1 MRTRKYLLGALVGV
15 IGALVV
21 SAPAFAGSAQSQTLE
36 TTLSPKKQDKKKFGG
51 VSLHNII
58 ATTYDTFVGSPSPQQ
73 TVFTIDPNVKFVG
86 GNIPVCAL
94 AQIANKP
101 DAQARAACPQSI
113 TGQGSVEVNGG
124 ALRGTVTFFRG
135 AHPQDIY
142 VHTDVNNG
150 SVILD
155 IIGNIQ
161 GKTLAFTN
169 IPNTPGI
176 DLTKFDTTFNKR
188 KTGKKTF
195 YVMARCK
202 KKKWKTNETTTFY
215 DGKVLSASSSQ
226 KCKQKKKK

>member
-1 MRTRKYLLGALVGV
+1 MRNRKYLIGALVGV

-21 SAPAFAGSAQSQTLE
+21 SAPAFAGSAQSQSLV
-36 TTLSPKKQDKKKFGG
+36 TTLSPKKQNKKTFGG

-58 ATTYDTFVGSPSPQQ
+58 STTYDTFVGSPSPRE
-73 TVFTIDPNVKFVG
+73 TDFTIDPNVKFVP
-86 GNIPVCAL
+86 GNIPICQLSQIQNKPTAL
-94 AQIANKP
+94 AQ
-101 DAQARAACPQSI
+101 AACPQSI
-113 TGQGSVEVNGG
+113 TGGGSVEVNGG
-124 ALRGTVTFFRG
+124 ALHGVVTFFRG
-135 AHPQDIY
+135 QHPQDIY
-142 VHTDVNNG
+142 VHTDINNG

-202 KKKWKTNETTTFY
+202 KKKWKTSETTSFY
-215 DGKVLSASSSQ
+215 DGKVLTAASSQ
-226 KCKQKKKK
+226 KCKQKK